1 MPSIW
6 RALFAAGVAGLLL
19 GCSKPAPKPHE
30 LTIQFTA
37 DVDGRLVP
45 CGCFTGQLGGLTRI
59 ATLFGPAGEHDI
71 LRLDAGDAIEGPADY
86 QRIEHRYLIRAFAEM
101 GYAALNIGHREAQLS
116 ADQLRELRSRAGV
129 PFVSANLLDAT
140 THQPIFESYRIINR
154 GKWRIAIVGVL
165 DPRGTSETLGSGLV
179 VERMETVLGSL
190 LPQLKSQA
198 DFIVLLAFT
207 DEAAMHALA
216 REFYELDVILGGNVS
231 QPAQHVE
238 HENRSIIFYV
248 TNESRAVGS
257 LPLKLHAPHKVEMHD
272 AEVKL
277 VSDRIPEATSIR
289 QLAIEY
295 RDEIR
300 RTKLDIDDPQR
311 LGAELVPG
319 VKNAASYIGSETC
332 VECHANAGQT
342 WQKSAHAHA
351 FKTLLHLKADADPN
365 CIPCHTV
372 GFQTPSGYRRE
383 FGASKLVNV
392 GCESCHGPGGLHVEQ
407 RRSGAPPADNFRTLG
422 AGDCQKC
429 HHGEFS
435 RPFEWEKFWPAIQ
448 HGR

>member
-1 MPSIW
+1 
-6 RALFAAGVAGLLL
+6 
-19 GCSKPAPKPHE
+19 
-30 LTIQFTA
+30 
-37 DVDGRLVP
+37 
-45 CGCFTGQLGGLTRI
+45 
-59 ATLFGPAGEHDI
+59 
-71 LRLDAGDAIEGPADY
+71 
-86 QRIEHRYLIRAFAEM
+86 
-101 GYAALNIGHREAQLS
+101 
-116 ADQLRELRSRAGV
+116 
-129 PFVSANLLDAT
+129 
-140 THQPIFESYRIINR
+140 
-154 GKWRIAIVGVL
+154 AIVGVL

-277 VSDRIPEATSIR
+277 VSDRIPEATSMR

-332 VECHANAGQT
+332 VECHVNAGQA
-342 WQKSAHAHA
+342 WHKSAHAHA

-372 GFQTPSGYRRE
+372 GFQTQSGYRRE

-392 GCESCHGPGGLHVEQ
+392 GCESCHGP
-407 RRSGAPPADNFRTLG
+407 
-422 AGDCQKC
+422 
-429 HHGEFS
+429 
-435 RPFEWEKFWPAIQ
+435 
-448 HGR
+448 

>member
-6 RALFAAGVAGLLL
+6 RALLAAGIGGLLL
-19 GCSKPAPKPHE
+19 GCSKPASKPHE

-71 LRLDAGDAIEGPADY
+71 LRLDVGDAIEGPADY
-86 QRIEHRYLIRAFAEM
+86 QRIEHHYLVRAFAEM

-116 ADQLRELRSRAGV
+116 AEQLRDLRSHSAV
-129 PFVSANLLDAT
+129 PLVSANLLDAT
-140 THQPIFESYRIINR
+140 THQPVFEPYRIVKR

-165 DPRGTSETLGSGLV
+165 DPRGTSETLGSGLM

-207 DEAAMHALA
+207 DEASMHGLA

-231 QPAQHVE
+231 QPAQRAE
-238 HENRSIIFYV
+238 RENRSVIFYV
-248 TNESRAVGS
+248 TNECRAVGL

-272 AEVKL
+272 PEVKL
-277 VSDRIPEATSIR
+277 VSDRIPETASIR
-289 QLAIEY
+289 QLAGEY

-300 RTKLDIDDPQR
+300 RTKLEIDDPQR

-332 VECHANAGQT
+332 VECHADAGQA
-342 WQKSAHAHA
+342 WHKSAHAQA

-383 FGASKLVNV
+383 FGPSKLVNV
-392 GCESCHGPGGLHVEQ
+392 GCESCHGPGSLHVEQ
-407 RRSGAPPADNFRTLG
+407 RRSGAPSADNFRTLG
-422 AGDCQKC
+422 VGDCHKC

-435 RPFEWEKFWPAIQ
+435 RPFDWEKFWPAIE

>member
-1 MPSIW
+1 MLSIW
-6 RALFAAGVAGLLL
+6 RALLAAGVAGFLF

-30 LTIQFTA
+30 LTIQFTG

-59 ATLFGPAGEHDI
+59 ATLFGPPGEHDT
-71 LRLDAGDAIEGPADY
+71 LRLDIGDAIEGPADY
-86 QRIEHRYLIRAFAEM
+86 QRIEHHYLIRAFAEM
-101 GYAALNIGHREAQLS
+101 GYSALNIGHREAQLS
-116 ADQLRELRSRAGV
+116 ADQLRELRSRAAV
-129 PFVSANLLDAT
+129 PLVSANLLDAT
-140 THQPIFESYRIINR
+140 TRQPIFQPYRIVKR
-154 GKWRIAIVGVL
+154 GPWRIAIVGVL
-165 DPRGTSETLGSGLV
+165 DPRGISETLGPGLV
-179 VERMETVLGSL
+179 VERMETALGSL

-198 DFIVLLAFT
+198 DFTVLLAFT
-207 DEAAMHALA
+207 DEASMHALA

-231 QPAQHVE
+231 QPAQQVE
-238 HENRSIIFYV
+238 RENRSIIFYV
-248 TNESRAVGS
+248 TNESRAVGL
-257 LPLKLHAPHKVEMHD
+257 LPLTLNAPHKVEMHG
-272 AEVKL
+272 AEVQL
-277 VSDRIPEATSIR
+277 VSDRIPEATQIR
-289 QLAIEY
+289 QLAVEY

-319 VKNAASYIGSETC
+319 VKNAANYVGSEAC
-332 VECHANAGQT
+332 LECHANAGQS
-342 WQKSAHAHA
+342 WHKSAHAHA
-351 FKTLLHLKADADPN
+351 FKTLQRLKADADPN
-365 CIPCHTV
+365 CITCHTV

-392 GCESCHGPGGLHVEQ
+392 GCESCHGPGSLHVEQ
-407 RRSGAPPADNFRTLG
+407 RRSGAPAADNFRTLG

-435 RPFEWEKFWPAIQ
+435 RPFEWTKFWPAIE

>member
-6 RALFAAGVAGLLL
+6 RALFAVGIAGFLL

-30 LTIQFTA
+30 LTIQFTG

-71 LRLDAGDAIEGPADY
+71 LRLDVGDAIEGPADY
-86 QRIEHRYLIRAFAEM
+86 QRIEHHYLVRAFADM

-116 ADQLRELRSRAGV
+116 ADQLRDLRSRAAV
-129 PFVSANLLDAT
+129 PIVSANLLDAT
-140 THQPIFESYRIINR
+140 TRQPIFESHRIVKRN
-154 GKWRIAIVGVL
+154 KWRIAIVGVL

-179 VERMETVLGSL
+179 VERMETALGSL

-207 DEAAMHALA
+207 DEASMHALA

-231 QPAQHVE
+231 QPAQQVE
-238 HENRSIIFYV
+238 RENRSIIFYV

-277 VSDRIPEATSIR
+277 VSDRIPEATTIR
-289 QLAIEY
+289 QLAVEY

-319 VKNAASYIGSETC
+319 VKNAASYMGSETC
-332 VECHANAGQT
+332 LECHANAGQT
-342 WQKSAHAHA
+342 WHKSAHAHA

-383 FGASKLVNV
+383 FGASKLVDV
-392 GCESCHGPGGLHVEQ
+392 GCESCHGPGSLHAEQ

-435 RPFEWEKFWPAIQ
+435 RPFDWEKFWPAVQ
-448 HGR
+448 HGL